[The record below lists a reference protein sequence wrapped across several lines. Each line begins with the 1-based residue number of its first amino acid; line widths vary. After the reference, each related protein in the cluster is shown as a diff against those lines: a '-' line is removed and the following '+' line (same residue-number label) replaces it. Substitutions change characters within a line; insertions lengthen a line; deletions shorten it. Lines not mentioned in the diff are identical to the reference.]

1 MAVGAGLWFDLGY
14 GSTGRN
20 SMGQAGVAEGHAGGI
35 GAGEVEA
42 SGEGHPRGEELREDQ
57 IGVEKVCEVLER
69 LVAGGTLKNYAVGG
83 ATAAGFHGEPLATL
97 DVDVFVF
104 AEADTGSVLVTMEPV
119 FAELAQLG
127 FREFEKE
134 CVLIHGLPVQFLTVS
149 SPLEAEAVSE
159 ARQVDWDGKR
169 LRVMCPEHLAA
180 LALRTG
186 RPKDRGRLL
195 YLLDLPDFDRP
206 LFEGIVQRHGLGDVW
221 TRWQRELGLS

>member
-1 MAVGAGLWFDLGY
+1 MAVGDGLWFDLGY
-14 GSTGRN
+14 DSTGGD
-20 SMGQAGVAEGHAGGI
+20 STGQAGVAEGYAGGI

-42 SGEGHPRGEELREDQ
+42 AGESHPRGEEIREDQ
-57 IGVEKVCEVLER
+57 NGVEKVCEVLER

-104 AEADTGSVLVTMEPV
+104 AEAEPGSVLVTMEPV
-119 FAELAQLG
+119 FAELARLG

-134 CVLIHGLPVQFLTVS
+134 CVLIHGLPVQFLPVS

-159 ARQVDWDGKR
+159 ARRVDWEGKR
-169 LRVMCPEHLAA
+169 LRVMSPEHLTA

-186 RPKDRGRLL
+186 RPKDRARLL

-206 LFEGIVQRHGLGDVW
+206 SFDRIVQHHGLGDVW
-221 TRWQRELGLS
+221 TKWQRELGLS